1 MDIKKAYS
9 EALKLQSKLDN
20 CVPVMQKSFYDNS
33 YSVKLVPIDNLI
45 LQNMISANNS
55 SRRKY
60 EEYNI

>member
-45 LQNMISANNS
+45 LQNMISANS
-55 SRRKY
+55 SNKDKY
-60 EEYNI
+60 AR